1 MDPFTPTVVVVLAV
15 VFYSTALGIYRL
27 LLSPLARFP
36 GPKLTALT
44 GWYETYK
51 DVFQGGQ
58 FIFEIEKWHQ
68 QYGPIIRINPWEV
81 HIADAE
87 FYQTLYSNKSRY
99 SKPKAWKYRFGLPL
113 STFDVIEHDHHRRRR
128 QAVSPF
134 FSRQRVFEYLP
145 YVQERVDQMCKR
157 LETEYAGK
165 DLPVSLD
172 DAYAALTSD
181 VINYYSFGVSYN
193 FLDYPDFQ
201 TPFTTSIRKLARS
214 LHLSGHFP
222 WFLALMQSLPPS
234 VVAILNPDMKP
245 VFDFHGE
252 IRAQIQ
258 RLMADKDTKTKSN
271 NHRTIFTEL
280 LHSKFLQNEEKS
292 LDLLQQEAASLTGAG
307 IETTKTALAMATFH
321 ILDNP
326 AIYQR
331 LRAELRDAM
340 PDPVGSPLS
349 LSQLEKLPYLH
360 AVVQEAL
367 RLSFGIS
374 QRLVRIDPYSPIK
387 YGKYVIPPGVPF
399 SMTSYLQHRDCNI
412 FPDPD
417 EFRPGRWLGQ
427 DDGGAESEQHRG
439 LSKYLVPFG
448 SGPRMCLGMNLA
460 NAEMYLALAHVFRR
474 LDLELF
480 ETKRNAVD
488 MDADYFIPVAKAG
501 TKGVRVLVK

>member
-1 MDPFTPTVVVVLAV
+1 MNAFTPTVVVVLAV
-15 VFYSTALGIYRL
+15 VVYSTALGIYRL
-27 LLSPLARFP
+27 LLSPLARCP

-68 QYGPIIRINPWEV
+68 QYGPLIRINPWEV

-99 SKPKAWKYRFGLPL
+99 SKPKAWKYRFELPL
-113 STFDVIEHDHHRRRR
+113 STFDVIEHDHHRRRH

-157 LETEYAGK
+157 LETGYPGK
-165 DLPVSLD
+165 YLPVSLD

-181 VINYYSFGVSYN
+181 VINYYSFGPS
-193 FLDYPDFQ
+193 
-201 TPFTTSIRKLARS
+201 S
-214 LHLSGHFP
+214 LWSP
-222 WFLALMQSLPPS
+222 PIFLALIQSLPPS

-258 RLMADKDTKTKSN
+258 HLMADKDTKTKSE

-280 LHSKFLQNEEKS
+280 LHSKFLQNEEKF

-331 LRAELRDAM
+331 LRAGLCDAM

-349 LSQLEKLPYLH
+349 LPRLEKLPYLH
-360 AVVQEAL
+360 VVVQEAL

-374 QRLVRIDPYSPIK
+374 QRLVRIDPYFPIK
-387 YGKYVIPPGVPF
+387 YGQCVIPPGVPF
-399 SMTSYLQHRDCNI
+399 SMTFYLQHRDYNI
-412 FPDPD
+412 FPNPD
-417 EFRPGRWLGQ
+417 EVRP
-427 DDGGAESEQHRG
+427 E
-439 LSKYLVPFG
+439 K
-448 SGPRMCLGMNLA
+448 
-460 NAEMYLALAHVFRR
+460 
-474 LDLELF
+474 
-480 ETKRNAVD
+480 
-488 MDADYFIPVAKAG
+488 
-501 TKGVRVLVK
+501 